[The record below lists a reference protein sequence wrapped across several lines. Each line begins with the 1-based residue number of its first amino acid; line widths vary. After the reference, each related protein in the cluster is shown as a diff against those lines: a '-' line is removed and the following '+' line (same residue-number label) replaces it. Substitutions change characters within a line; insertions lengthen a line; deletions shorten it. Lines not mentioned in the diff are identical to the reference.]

1 MQVFDFEYYNHAIRR
16 LATKHAAFQLLIR
29 RFTEY
34 LHLHI
39 IKYTVLQVISSDKL
53 DSHFIIFMKGC

>member
-39 IKYTVLQVISSDKL
+39 IKYDNRNVQRFV
-53 DSHFIIFMKGC
+53 HF